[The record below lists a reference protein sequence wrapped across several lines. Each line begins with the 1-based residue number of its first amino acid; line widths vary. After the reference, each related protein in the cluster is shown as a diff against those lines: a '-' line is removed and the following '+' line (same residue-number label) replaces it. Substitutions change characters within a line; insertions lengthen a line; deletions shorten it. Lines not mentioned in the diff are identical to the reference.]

1 MPTSTS
7 AEATEVAAEAAAPA
21 PKARTLSA
29 RPRLKAAV
37 VAEPEAAAEEAA
49 PAPAPKRAT
58 KATAASAPAAA
69 PAPAPSGKGSQN
81 LQDQFLNHLRKNK
94 TPVTMFLVKGVKL
107 QGIVTWFDNF
117 SILLRRDGQSQLVYK
132 HAVSTIMPSTPIDT
146 RLFGTTEGNKKA
158 RLLQD
163 VFLAS
168 IRAAAVQVT
177 MFLVNG
183 VMLQGRVAAYDLFCM
198 MLEREGYVQLAYKH
212 AVSTI
217 QPVTPV
223 DLTGEWDGE
232 EETDA

>member
-1 MPTSTS
+1 MSTG
-7 AEATEVAAEAAAPA
+7 
-21 PKARTLSA
+21 RTLSA
-29 RPRLKAAV
+29 RPRSKPEEPALEEGAEAV
-37 VAEPEAAAEEAA
+37 
-49 PAPAPKRAT
+49 
-58 KATAASAPAAA
+58 AAA
-69 PAPAPSGKGSQN
+69 PVPAPSGKGSQN
-81 LQDQFLNHLRKNK
+81 LQDQFLNYLRKNK

-132 HAVSTIMPSTPIDT
+132 HAVSTIMPSQPIDT
-146 RLFGTTEGNKKA
+146 RLFPQGGDASKKA

-163 VFLAS
+163 VFLSS
-168 IRAAAVQVT
+168 IRSSSVQVT

-217 QPVTPV
+217 QPLGPV

-232 EETDA
+232 EGSDA

>member
-1 MPTSTS
+1 MP
-7 AEATEVAAEAAAPA
+7 AET
-21 PKARTLSA
+21 RTLTA
-29 RPRLKAAV
+29 RPRSKPAPV
-37 VAEPEAAAEEAA
+37 DEA
-49 PAPAPKRAT
+49 PAPAQ
-58 KATAASAPAAA
+58 
-69 PAPAPSGKGSQN
+69 SGKGGPN
-81 LQDQFLNHLRKNK
+81 LQDQFLNLLRKNK

-132 HAVSTIMPSTPIDT
+132 HAISTIMPSQPVDARQFSGIV
-146 RLFGTTEGNKKA
+146 EGSKKV

-168 IRAAAVQVT
+168 IRSAGVQVT

-198 MLEREGYVQLAYKH
+198 LLEREGYVQLAYKH

-223 DLTGEWDGE
+223 DLHGEDDE
-232 EETDA
+232 DDA

>member
-1 MPTSTS
+1 MPTNGRTLTARPRLKPATPEVEESVEG
-7 AEATEVAAEAAAPA
+7 AEATAPEAAAPA
-21 PKARTLSA
+21 PL
-29 RPRLKAAV
+29 PV
-37 VAEPEAAAEEAA
+37 
-49 PAPAPKRAT
+49 
-58 KATAASAPAAA
+58 
-69 PAPAPSGKGSQN
+69 SGKGGQN
-81 LQDQFLNHLRKNK
+81 LQDQFLNFLRKNK

-117 SILLRRDGQSQLVYK
+117 SILLRRDGASQLVYK

-146 RLFGTTEGNKKA
+146 RLFGQGGEGGKKA

-163 VFLAS
+163 VFLSS
-168 IRAAAVQVT
+168 IRTAGVQVT

-217 QPVTPV
+217 QPLGPV
-223 DLTGEWDGE
+223 DLTGDWDGE
-232 EETDA
+232 EGE